1 MLIRVKFFGDMKD
14 YLNKR
19 WSIVEIPAGGTLREV
34 IFELAE
40 TFDVNL
46 IEKFVDKGELRSGIK
61 ILVNGRNI
69 SFLQGLDTM
78 LEDRDVI
85 SVLPIAGGG

>member
-1 MLIRVKFFGDMKD
+1 MKD

-19 WSIVEIPAGGTLREV
+19 WSTVEIPAGGTMREV
-34 IFELAE
+34 IFELSE
-40 TFDVNL
+40 RLDVNL
-46 IEKFVDKGELRSGIK
+46 IEKFVYKGELRSGIK

-69 SFLQGLDTM
+69 SFLQGLDTV

-85 SVLPIAGGG
+85 SILPIAGGG

>member
-1 MLIRVKFFGDMKD
+1 MKD

-19 WSIVEIPAGGTLREV
+19 WSTVEIHDGGTLREV
-34 IFELAE
+34 IYELTEAL
-40 TFDVNL
+40 DVNL
-46 IEKFVDKGELRSGIK
+46 IEKFVDKGEIRSGIK

-69 SFLQGLDTM
+69 SFLRGLDTA

-85 SVLPIAGGG
+85 SILPIAGGG

>member
-1 MLIRVKFFGDMKD
+1 MLIRVKFFGDMKN

-19 WSIVEIPAGGTLREV
+19 WLTIEIPTGSTIREF
-34 IFELAE
+34 IFELTE
-40 TFDVNL
+40 TLDVNL
-46 IEKFVDKGELRSGIK
+46 IEKFMDKRELRSGIK

-69 SFLQGLDTM
+69 SFLQGLDTA

-85 SVLPIAGGG
+85 SILPIAGGG